1 MHTYKQI
8 IKKIVPSFL
17 INIITYYK
25 YRIEWKRHNKNNKII
40 PVRYIPVEC
49 AEIGNYS
56 YGKLNVLNCK
66 DNVKIK
72 IGRFCSI
79 ADDVTFCLSVDH
91 ILNNLS
97 TYPFIS
103 LIQGRNNE
111 DAISK
116 GNIIVE
122 DDVWIG
128 YRATIM
134 SGVKIGQG
142 AVIAAGAVVTKDI
155 PPYAIV
161 GGVPAKVI
169 KYRFSNEIISQLIK
183 VNYANIEDMIK
194 NSNFNILY
202 THINEDNIDD
212 ILDNL
217 NHPERQ

>member
-1 MHTYKQI
+1 MILQEYLFGLYYTFISKSVKATFVSRI
-8 IKKIVPSFL
+8 SKTSTFEGRNRIGRGSVVLNSSFG
-17 INIITYYK
+17 YGSY
-25 YRIEWKRHNKNNKII
+25 
-40 PVRYIPVEC
+40 
-49 AEIGNYS
+49 IGN
-56 YGKLNVLNCK
+56 NCIIA
-66 DNVKIK
+66 NTK